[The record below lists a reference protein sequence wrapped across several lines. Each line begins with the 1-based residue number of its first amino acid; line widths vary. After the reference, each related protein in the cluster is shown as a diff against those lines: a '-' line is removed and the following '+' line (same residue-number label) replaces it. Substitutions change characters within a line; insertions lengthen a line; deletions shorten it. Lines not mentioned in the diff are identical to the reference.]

1 MRNAK
6 KLTPRILAAAVV
18 LAAPAA
24 VNVVAAPAA
33 VAQQQ
38 AEPAF
43 LVEQQAGQKLSDSY
57 IGADVVARAPEGLES
72 VGKVTDLLIDE
83 TGKIAGVVVDVG
95 GFLGV
100 GAKSVGLSWA
110 GLEEMQSEGE
120 LMLRTGLTRQELEDA
135 PAFKTADERQLESD
149 RKVME
154 EVAPTAPSQPA
165 D

>member
-24 VNVVAAPAA
+24 VHVVAAPAA
-33 VAQQQ
+33 LAQQ

-100 GAKSVGLSWA
+100 GAKPVGLSWA